1 MTRSSST
8 RSRRNTNPTFSG
20 WTPAG
25 WARALS
31 SCRFN
36 ADWATAHRKINPQQ
50 LWVNRDGDVVED
62 YLTPENPPPSSLTKT
77 GLGLRPKPWE
87 VCMTL
92 GEKWAYNPHD
102 VYKSTKTVVQTL
114 VSVVATG
121 GSLLLDIG
129 PMPTG
134 ELPPTALS
142 RLAEVGK
149 WMDVNAEAI
158 HGTVPHW
165 APEFGGRKWIPKVQD
180 WLSQNGGVWFSWKS
194 YGICTP
200 HSNRKYELILF
211 RGRKTVSTPQILE
224 PRSRSRRT
232 PST

>member
-1 MTRSSST
+1 MQDPSISFPSD
-8 RSRRNTNPTFSG
+8 RNTNYNTAKNASKWAEFVAFDKKQFDEIQAQYQPDLF
-20 WTPAG
+20 WLDAG
-25 WARALS
+25 WVGAGAQFLPL
-31 SCRFN
+31 

-50 LWVNRDGDVVED
+50 LWVNRDGGVVED

-180 WLSQNGGVWFSWKS
+180 WLSQNGGV
-194 YGICTP
+194 
-200 HSNRKYELILF
+200 
-211 RGRKTVSTPQILE
+211 
-224 PRSRSRRT
+224 
-232 PST
+232 